1 MEHSMYRKFLTAALG
16 VTLFS
21 SCASLGDPFLLA
33 FDVDSSYQS
42 AAMLA
47 EGKDAYRTRLLGEGD
62 VSASASVQRYFEAAL
77 RYDPNNSE
85 AARYLVLVED
95 YRASRFSREMKNAET
110 LHKKPSRSPDE
121 EYAMLVAIRRAVS
134 IYPRDDSATRLLK
147 TTADVRKSYV
157 SARLADAEAITTS
170 IQADSKDSAKER
182 LYIDAFNIVTKAL
195 DVEPKDP
202 EGTRVYRSLKS
213 DILSIVQKR
222 LDGVHTLYDKASY
235 DEAKAVLSIVKELNA
250 KIDRAF
256 DSEIEKAEYGL
267 YLSWAKYHE
276 GRKEWSKAQT
286 RISTALSIQK
296 GGEALA
302 LQKRIASAADAEE
315 RGATLETG
323 LKNLDAYIARGDL
336 IRAQRLLVS
345 LTKTASDA
353 SGRKALDQRRKIMID
368 SLSGIY
374 ASALK
379 AYREERF
386 KDAIGLFETVV
397 AVDSSFEDA
406 SGYLEKART
415 KQKLLDQY

>member
-1 MEHSMYRKFLTAALG
+1 M
-16 VTLFS
+16 
-21 SCASLGDPFLLA
+21 
-33 FDVDSSYQS
+33 
-42 AAMLA
+42 
-47 EGKDAYRTRLLGEGD
+47 
-62 VSASASVQRYFEAAL
+62 
-77 RYDPNNSE
+77 
-85 AARYLVLVED
+85 
-95 YRASRFSREMKNAET
+95 
-110 LHKKPSRSPDE
+110 
-121 EYAMLVAIRRAVS
+121 
-134 IYPRDDSATRLLK
+134 
-147 TTADVRKSYV
+147 
-157 SARLADAEAITTS
+157 
-170 IQADSKDSAKER
+170 
-182 LYIDAFNIVTKAL
+182 
-195 DVEPKDP
+195 
-202 EGTRVYRSLKS
+202 
-213 DILSIVQKR
+213 QKR

-415 KQKLLDQY
+415 EAEASGSVLMPHSKDSMENKVVIATLKSYIPAWIRTTPSSRLGYFMPLVFGVQSPFLW